1 MDKKFFDNTIIA
13 QYAVTGVP
21 LKVYVDSRYL
31 TITDADDVE
40 NPLIGQGMEP
50 NGEMEPFSYQ
60 DIDHLLVADNII
72 DLETYNTAMADQFK
86 SDEPEEA
93 PEGDE
98 EAPEEEG
105 EEGGDDMPDEE
116 VPEEEPEEEEP
127 TTEEGFDPT
136 GISLSEITKDVKK
149 AREKALDAEEKALK
163 DKRRALDDEPLDELT
178 LGGPSGEAMLQDL
191 HLETDPAKQKKMK
204 IKLGREKYGA
214 YSDSS
219 ALDDADYALKKFRQ
233 QMRGYKGDPIGVY
246 DPSKDTY
253 KAKAPKQVVADK
265 PNWNQKKYD
274 RWIDDVSSNEG
285 WRNAYDMAQNAN
297 YEPGLIDWVKKNVVF
312 NDETPLERIQYDIE
326 AMAESVNEGFTKK
339 DWDVKWKMPKDNLFN
354 ATKTKNAVD
363 NRYKALQNLL
373 KDKPKELK
381 AFDAT
386 DDHPAYDMSYDEL
399 MKWYNNLSESVNEAT
414 NKKKEGNP
422 FKKGD
427 KIIVTKLQ
435 RQGDA
440 KRFKGKKGFVL
451 RDSSDN
457 YVMVK
462 LKGFSSPEIEFHK
475 GEIELDESVNEAT
488 PPTDATI
495 KPHMNTYTV
504 ADDPYEV
511 AVELGK
517 KYGWN
522 TAQIEK
528 AEKLI
533 RKKYIMDSVNEA
545 FKRKYTMKESKK
557 IREAKGR
564 PYGLSKEETLE
575 VAKRFAKALS
585 ITDGVKVTV
594 NMTTLDEDS
603 FDLDYDGVEF
613 DGGSYNIYDD
623 GAVKNMATMKT
634 PTIGY
639 KDDSVQSIVK
649 YLKKHYGKLA
659 KNEAHDFPK
668 GPSKAG
674 LKRLIKDVEEM
685 LDTEIDANGDPL
697 TNETEMILQK
707 ELKRLTALLRESV
720 NEADGFAGADPKAGS
735 MIQGRGFERRSG
747 NKAANKL
754 DKELLKHINGM
765 GISNSDKDRVKG
777 YLSDAPIAPGAKVE
791 DLIAH
796 TLKVLDIRE
805 SVNEG
810 IDGLKVG
817 DKVQNQYD
825 GVIATIKSIDGNS
838 VTVVYDDMKSLR
850 NEFGPEAKEFYNQSE
865 ELPIAKFKKAWD
877 RKEYIAYPF
886 SYKESK
892 VNEANSY
899 DSWKERG
906 NQLEKQAMADAINA
920 FGKVA
925 KRKDLDELAELYFN
939 DIEFNGSEYIDAYK
953 IVLKKYKLIDAFN
966 TYYSS
971 YITDVDP
978 AGGHGPMSHESVN
991 EDVSSPY
998 IYQVGD
1004 LVHNTDSG
1012 CACHGSKGI
1021 VMSVEPEE
1029 LTYSVTNSGDTFKPG
1044 MRLTKAL
1051 SQLEAI

>member
-40 NPLIGQGMEP
+40 NPIIGHGMEP

-86 SDEPEEA
+86 PDEPEEA

-98 EAPEEEG
+98 EAPEEGG
-105 EEGGDDMPDEE
+105 EEGEDDMPDEE
-116 VPEEEPEEEEP
+116 VPEEEPEEEP
-127 TTEEGFDPT
+127 TTEEGFKMT
-136 GISLSEITKDVKK
+136 KRNLSEALPPHMDPSWGALLTVSIPVIAKLLYDLGIKNKDDIKKFIQKLKDESPKQESVYETINGITEISKEVFKAKMDVIKK
-149 AREKALDAEEKALK
+149 QEKELK
-163 DKRRALDDEPLDELT
+163 DKEAALKKEPIDELT
-178 LGGPSGEAMLQDL
+178 NESQDARTMLRDL
-191 HLETDPAKQKKMK
+191 HFEIDPARQKKMK

-219 ALDDADYALKKFRQ
+219 AIEDADYALKKFRQ
-233 QMRGYKGDPIGVY
+233 QMQGYTGDPIGVY

-253 KAKAPKQVVADK
+253 KAKAKAPKVQ
-265 PNWNQKKYD
+265 WTQKKYD
-274 RWIDDVSSNEG
+274 QWIDDVSSNEG

-297 YEPGLIDWVKKNVVF
+297 NEPGLIDWVKKNVVF

-326 AMAESVNEGFTKK
+326 AMAESV
-339 DWDVKWKMPKDNLFN
+339 
-354 ATKTKNAVD
+354 
-363 NRYKALQNLL
+363 
-373 KDKPKELK
+373 
-381 AFDAT
+381 
-386 DDHPAYDMSYDEL
+386 
-399 MKWYNNLSESVNEAT
+399 SV
-414 NKKKEGNP
+414 
-422 FKKGD
+422 
-427 KIIVTKLQ
+427 
-435 RQGDA
+435 
-440 KRFKGKKGFVL
+440 
-451 RDSSDN
+451 
-457 YVMVK
+457 
-462 LKGFSSPEIEFHK
+462 
-475 GEIELDESVNEAT
+475 
-488 PPTDATI
+488 
-495 KPHMNTYTV
+495 
-504 ADDPYEV
+504 
-511 AVELGK
+511 
-517 KYGWN
+517 
-522 TAQIEK
+522 
-528 AEKLI
+528 
-533 RKKYIMDSVNEA
+533 
-545 FKRKYTMKESKK
+545 KES
-557 IREAKGR
+557 RGGR

-623 GAVKNMATMKT
+623 GAVKNMATRKT
-634 PTIGY
+634 PTLGY

-674 LKRLIKDVEEM
+674 VKRLIKDVEEM

-707 ELKRLTALLRESV
+707 ELKRLKALLRESV
-720 NEADGFAGADPKAGS
+720 NEGLTQKQIDDVEDSSNIDIAYKKAIKILKSLGHGKS
-735 MIQGRGFERRSG
+735 IKDIEKSG
-747 NKAANKL
+747 NIDIAYKKAMN
-754 DKELLKHINGM
+754 LLKSLM
-765 GISNSDKDRVKG
+765 K
-777 YLSDAPIAPGAKVE
+777 
-791 DLIAH
+791 
-796 TLKVLDIRE
+796 E
-805 SVNEG
+805 SVNES

-865 ELPIAKFKKAWD
+865 KLPMAKFKKAWD

-892 VNEANSY
+892 VNEAANKLDKELLKHINGMGISKSDKDRVKSYLQKADIDPRADIKDLITHTKEILDIKEKEDISYGSIKKLGPWANLDEESVNEASLPKKGSIVKLQPDINLISFLDIKDQDLEVIGYKKTGLISGPSEFLIVKDAKGKKHEINPEYIQESVNEANSY

-920 FGKVA
+920 FGKAV
-925 KRKDLDELAELYFN
+925 KRKDFEEMVDMFVSDREINGGEYLDAFR
-939 DIEFNGSEYIDAYK
+939 
-953 IVLKKYKLIDAFN
+953 IVLKKYNLEDEFRKQLADLDL
-966 TYYSS
+966 TKTPYE
-971 YITDVDP
+971 
-978 AGGHGPMSHESVN
+978 MN

-1004 LVHNTDSG
+1004 LVQNVNPTCPH
-1012 CACHGSKGI
+1012 HGSKGI

-1044 MRLTKAL
+1044 MRLTKTL
-1051 SQLEAI
+1051 DQLETM